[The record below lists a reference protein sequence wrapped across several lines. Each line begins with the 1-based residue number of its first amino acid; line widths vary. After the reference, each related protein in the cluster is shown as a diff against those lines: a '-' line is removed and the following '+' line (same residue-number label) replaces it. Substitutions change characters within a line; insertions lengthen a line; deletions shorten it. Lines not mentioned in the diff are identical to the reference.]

1 MRDAYHPVVLSVR
14 LIAELIGEVF
24 VQGWG
29 GRVGAG
35 PNELSATISCIVR
48 GEIRWW
54 ECFHCK
60 NANAHNIPEC
70 LVSLESTTEWMLNSR
85 CCKRWRVLCWTEE
98 EERQV
103 LFWRK
108 KAVCFKPMPNA
119 LALYLQR
126 TSLCLV
132 ASLGSNGSHFTSLQ
146 GHEHSYSLK
155 KASHVSFFSVCFFTS
170 FVPFFCYLP
179 DPVSTQSSNCVFMCC
194 LHLQWTRDM

>member
-1 MRDAYHPVVLSVR
+1 
-14 LIAELIGEVF
+14 
-24 VQGWG
+24 
-29 GRVGAG
+29 
-35 PNELSATISCIVR
+35 
-48 GEIRWW
+48 
-54 ECFHCK
+54 
-60 NANAHNIPEC
+60 
-70 LVSLESTTEWMLNSR
+70 
-85 CCKRWRVLCWTEE
+85 
-98 EERQV
+98 
-103 LFWRK
+103 
-108 KAVCFKPMPNA
+108 MPNA

-194 LHLQWTRDM
+194 LHLQWTRDMQLLWHCNDSSIEDTEQKKKSILGNRAVALLYSCNLQSSSTQNDYNYIKKKTVKIFLQFTFHNKIHFI